1 MKRDDSLTASNL
13 AFVEG
18 LYADYLEDPS
28 SVDTDWHATFKDWAA
43 DDGDAEAARRSVDG
57 PSFKAASIFD
67 PPVAVSLLARPST
80 VDSIAGRPPAAARS
94 PVAAK
99 PAPARPANAGG
110 ALGATES
117 GAISGEVTGRIE
129 LLEQM
134 KLFRGLP
141 REEIA
146 ALAVLAVEERFA
158 DGDTVCR
165 EAEEG
170 DRLFLLI
177 EGELSVRRKDEIV
190 TTLHPGDVVG
200 EMSVLDAQPR
210 SADVVAHGA
219 VTTLSLARV
228 DLLAQLE
235 KRPALNR
242 GFLRMLSMRLRE
254 RSSRQD
260 RVNRLIHAYR
270 VRGHLLAQLDPL
282 GRPRGSNPEL
292 ELEHWGLSE
301 KDLDSLFSSTTIA
314 GTTVLTLREILALLE
329 SAYCRSI
336 GVQFMHID
344 DVHAKNWLI
353 NRLEDSDH
361 HRQLTRD
368 EKLRILTKL
377 TDAELF
383 EQFIHKK
390 FLGAKRFSLEGAE
403 TLIPLLD
410 LAFEEAGDQR
420 VEEIVLGMA
429 HRGRLNVLVNIMGK
443 SPREIFREFADDYA
457 EEFIGRGDVKYHLG
471 YSSDRPTTDGRK
483 MHLSLCFNPSH
494 LEFVNPVLQG
504 RVRAKQQRFGDTEHR
519 RCLGILVHGDAA
531 FAGQGVIQE
540 LFNMANLPGY
550 RTGGTLHVIVNN
562 QIGFTTSP
570 EMGRSTHYATD
581 VARMVQTPVFHVNG
595 EDPEAVARV
604 VRTAMDFRREFQQD
618 VIIDMYCYRRHG
630 HNEGD
635 EPSFTQPLLY
645 EVIRKRKTV
654 RDSYLDH
661 LLELGGI
668 ERDEAEKIKE
678 QRSQVLEDE
687 LSKAQDPGYKLRGP
701 RSGEG
706 LWHGYRGGADHET
719 PEVATG
725 VAKDK
730 LAILLSKTTELPA
743 GFNIHRTLKR
753 IFKKRR
759 EMASGEQPLD
769 WGAAEILALASLVV
783 EGAPVRFS
791 GQDSGRGTF
800 SHRHALLYDAQSG
813 EVHVPLQH
821 LAEGQAEV
829 NVWDS
834 PLSEVS
840 VVGFEY
846 GYSLDTPEGLNI
858 WEAQFGDFSN
868 CAQVIIDQF
877 ITSGEDKWRRLS
889 SLVMLLPHG
898 FEGQGPEHSS
908 ARLERYLNLA
918 AEDNIQVVNL
928 TTPAQFFHCLRRQ
941 VLRPWRK
948 PLIVMSPKSLLRHP
962 RAVSTLDEL
971 AEGSFQRVIADDQ
984 VDPADVQRVLL
995 TSGKI
1000 FYELEAARREGE
1012 RNDVAIVR
1020 LEQYYPLS
1028 TDLLEAA
1035 LSPYAD
1041 GTPVFW
1047 VQEEPRNMGAWSF
1060 LLLRLGRQL
1069 FGRWPLEAITRPE
1082 SASPATGSA
1091 AAHKKEQAGLIAE
1104 ALS

>member
-1 MKRDDSLTASNL
+1 MDHDDTLGGVNL

-28 SVDTDWHATFKDWAA
+28 SVDSDWQRYFEGWAA
-43 DDGDAEAARRSVDG
+43 GDGDAWAARRSVDG
-57 PSFKAASIFD
+57 PSFPASSIF
-67 PPVAVSLLARPST
+67 A
-80 VDSIAGRPPAAARS
+80 
-94 PVAAK
+94 
-99 PAPARPANAGG
+99 PAPGFASGGTSAGG
-110 ALGATES
+110 ALPAGA
-117 GAISGEVTGRIE
+117 GARADARHAAAAAAQPVIVTGEIADRVRR
-129 LLEQM
+129 LQNL
-134 KLFRGLP
+134 KLFLGLP
-141 REEIA
+141 RDEVA
-146 ALAVLAVEERFA
+146 AVALLAVEEQFA
-158 DGDTVCR
+158 DGEYLFH

-170 DRLFLLI
+170 SSLYLLT
-177 EGELSVRRKDEIV
+177 EGELLIRRKDQV
-190 TTLHPGDVVG
+190 VSTLQPGEVVG
-200 EMSVLDAQPR
+200 EMAVLDSQPR
-210 SADVVAHGA
+210 SADVVARGD
-219 VTTLSLARV
+219 VTALSISRA
-228 DLLAQLE
+228 DLLALLE
-235 KRPALNR
+235 RRPALNR
-242 GFLRMLSMRLRE
+242 GFLQMLSARLRE

-260 RVNRLIHAYR
+260 KVNRLIHAYR
-270 VRGHLLAQLDPL
+270 VRGHLLATLDPL
-282 GRPRGSNPEL
+282 GRPRSSNPEL

-314 GTTVLTLREILALLE
+314 GTTVLTLRDILALLKTT
-329 SAYCRSI
+329 YCRSI

-344 DVHAKNWLI
+344 DVQAKNWLI
-353 NRLEDSDH
+353 NRLEDSEH
-361 HRQLTRD
+361 HRRLSRQ

-410 LAFEEAGDQR
+410 LALEEACGQR
-420 VEEIVLGMA
+420 VEEVVIGMA
-429 HRGRLNVLVNIMGK
+429 HRGRLNVLVNIMDK
-443 SPREIFREFADDYA
+443 SPRDVFREFTDDDA
-457 EEFIGRGDVKYHLG
+457 QAFVGRGDVKYHLG
-471 YSSDRPTTDGRK
+471 FSSDRETADGRK
-483 MHLSLCFNPSH
+483 VHLSLCFNPSH
-494 LEFVNPVLQG
+494 LEFVNPVLLG
-504 RVRAKQQRFGDTEHR
+504 RVRAKQERFGDTEHR

-570 EMGRSTHYATD
+570 EKARSTQYATD
-581 VARMVQTPVFHVNG
+581 VARMLQTPIFHVNG
-595 EDPEAVARV
+595 EDPEAVAQV
-604 VRTAMDFRREFQQD
+604 VRVAMDYRQEFQQD

-635 EPSFTQPLLY
+635 EPSYTQPLLY
-645 EVIRKRKTV
+645 EVIRKRKSV
-654 RDSYLDH
+654 RESYLDY
-661 LLELGGI
+661 LIELGGVDR
-668 ERDEAEKIKE
+668 EEAEKIKQ
-678 QRSQVLEDE
+678 QRTRNLEDE
-687 LSKAQDPGYKLRGP
+687 LSKAQDPAFKLRGP
-701 RSGEG
+701 RTGEG
-706 LWHGYRGGADHET
+706 LWHAYRGGADGET
-719 PEVATG
+719 PEVGTA
-725 VAKDK
+725 VEKQK
-730 LAILLSKTTELPA
+730 LEALLRRSAEIPA
-743 GFNIHRTLKR
+743 DFNIHKKLRRL
-753 IFKKRR
+753 FKNRQK
-759 EMASGEQPLD
+759 MAAGEQPLD
-769 WGAAEILALASLVV
+769 WGAAEAAALASLVV
-783 EGAPVRFS
+783 EGTPVRFS

-800 SHRHALLYDAQSG
+800 SHRHALLYDFKTS
-813 EVHVPLQH
+813 EIYVPLQH
-821 LAEGQAEV
+821 LAEGQAPV
-829 NVWDS
+829 HVWDS
-834 PLSEVS
+834 PLSEVG

-846 GYSLDTPEGLNI
+846 GYSLDTPDGLTL

-928 TTPAQFFHCLRRQ
+928 TTPAQYFHCLRRQ
-941 VLRPWRK
+941 VVRAWRK

-962 RAVSTLDEL
+962 RAVSSLDDL
-971 AEGSFQRVIADDQ
+971 AAGSFQRVIADTEI
-984 VDPADVQRVLL
+984 DPEGVRRVLIA
-995 TSGKI
+995 SGKV
-1000 FYELEAARREGE
+1000 YYDLEAARREGE

-1028 TDLLEAA
+1028 RDLLEAA

-1060 LLLRLGRQL
+1060 LLLRLTRTL
-1069 FGRWPLEAITRPE
+1069 FGRWPLQAVTRSE

-1091 AAHKKEQAGLIAE
+1091 AAHKKEQAKLIAE
-1104 ALS
+1104 ALG

>member
-1 MKRDDSLTASNL
+1 MTRDDSLTGANL

-28 SVDTDWHATFKDWAA
+28 SVDNDWRRYFEGWAA
-43 DDGDAEAARRSVDG
+43 GDGDAWAARRSVDG
-57 PSFKAASIFD
+57 PSFEPASIFD
-67 PPVAVSLLARPST
+67 PPSDGGSVAWVAT
-80 VDSIAGRPPAAARS
+80 GGGAAAADAE
-94 PVAAK
+94 PVAITREIA
-99 PAPARPANAGG
+99 
-110 ALGATES
+110 E
-117 GAISGEVTGRIE
+117 RIE
-129 LLEQM
+129 FLGQL

-141 REEIA
+141 REELA
-146 ALAVLAVEERFA
+146 SLAVLAVEESFS
-158 DGDTVCR
+158 DGELICR

-170 DRLFLLI
+170 DRLFLVTR
-177 EGELSVRRKDEIV
+177 GELSVRRKEELI
-190 TTLHPGDVVG
+190 TTLQAGEVVG
-200 EMSVLDAQPR
+200 EMSVLDTQPR
-210 SADVVAHGA
+210 SADIVAHGD
-219 VTTLSLARV
+219 VTTLSLSRV
-228 DLLAQLE
+228 DLMTQLE
-235 KRPALNR
+235 HRPVLNR
-242 GFLRMLSMRLRE
+242 AFLRMLSLRLRE

-301 KDLDSLFSSTTIA
+301 NDLDSLFSSTTIA
-314 GTTVLTLREILALLE
+314 GTTVLTLREILSVLH

-344 DVHAKNWLI
+344 DVRARKWLI
-353 NRLEDSDH
+353 HRLEDSAH
-361 HRQLTRD
+361 YQPLNRD

-410 LAFEEAGDQR
+410 QALDEAGRQGVR
-420 VEEIVLGMA
+420 EVVLGMA

-443 SPREIFREFADDYA
+443 SPSQVFAEFTDDNA
-457 EEFIGRGDVKYHLG
+457 EVFIGRGDVKYHLG
-471 YSSDRPTTDGRK
+471 YSSDRKTANGDK

-504 RVRAKQQRFGDTEHR
+504 RVRAKQHRFGDTEHR
-519 RCLGILVHGDAA
+519 HCLGILVHGDAA
-531 FAGQGVIQE
+531 FSGQGVIQE
-540 LFNMANLPGY
+540 LFNMADLPGY

-570 EMGRSTHYATD
+570 ERGRSTLYATD
-581 VARMVQTPVFHVNG
+581 VARMLQTPVFHVNG

-604 VRTAMDFRREFQQD
+604 VRTAMDYRQEFQQD

-654 RDSYLDH
+654 REGYLDH

-668 ERDEAEKIKE
+668 EREEAQEIKE
-678 QRSQVLEDE
+678 QRSQRLEDE
-687 LSKAQDPGYKLRGP
+687 LSKAQDPQYRPGGP
-701 RSGEG
+701 VTGEG
-706 LWHGYRGGADHET
+706 SWHAYRGGADAET
-719 PEVATG
+719 PEIDTG
-725 VAKDK
+725 VAKEK
-730 LAILLSKTTELPA
+730 LAALLEKYATIPDD
-743 GFNIHRTLKR
+743 FNIHRTLKR
-753 IFKKRR
+753 VFKQRQQ
-759 EMASGEQPLD
+759 MAAEERSLD
-769 WGAAEILALASLVV
+769 WGTAESLALASLAV

-800 SHRHALLYDAQSG
+800 SHRHALLYDGKTG
-813 EVHVPLQH
+813 EVYAPLQH
-821 LAEGQAEV
+821 LAEDQAV
-829 NVWDS
+829 VHIYDS

-889 SLVMLLPHG
+889 GLVMLLPHG

-928 TTPAQFFHCLRRQ
+928 TTPAQYFHCLRRQ

-948 PLIVMSPKSLLRHP
+948 PLIVMSPKSLLRHSK
-962 RAVSTLDEL
+962 AVSSLSEL
-971 AEGSFQRVIADDQ
+971 AEGKFQRVIPDDT
-984 VDPADVQRVLL
+984 VDPAGVQRVLL
-995 TSGKI
+995 TSGKVY
-1000 FYELEAARREGE
+1000 YELEAARQEADRK
-1012 RNDVAIVR
+1012 DVAIVR

-1060 LLLRLGRQL
+1060 LLLRLSRQL
-1069 FGRWPLEAITRPE
+1069 FDRWPLEAITRPE

-1091 AAHKKEQAGLIAE
+1091 AAHKKEQASLIAE
-1104 ALS
+1104 ALG